1 MRSSICMLAICLT
14 IGGCRE
20 AVPAASAS
28 DTASDRVV
36 AGLSLDRLGR
46 VDEFLEAEVRER
58 RIPGAVAMVVRN
70 DTIVHTTVVGK
81 ADLERGADMRRDTL
95 FRLASMTKLVTTIA
109 ALQLFERG
117 RFTMDTPLRAILPEF
132 ADTQVYVDYDPA
144 RQRFVT
150 RPPSQPILMKHV
162 FTHTSGIAYPHFASA
177 GSDGYVAS
185 GVAGAF
191 YDPAQHPD
199 LAAEIRKIAS
209 LPLAHDPGAG
219 YTYGM
224 NMDVLGRVIEVL
236 DGRSFPRYVREE
248 IFAPLGLQDTYFGV
262 PSAEWPRV
270 ATLYVRAPEGLTPF
284 RRDIDPYRMHR
295 FPAADVDTYWKAEG
309 TEMAMGGADLVGT
322 AADYARVLQVLLN
335 HGTLDGTTVL
345 GRNTVEMLGSVL
357 ASFPTSILG
366 VPRVNHGLSVLVN
379 TTEDVAF
386 QLDSEGAYYW
396 AGGFGTHFWVDPK
409 ENLACLILT
418 QVAPIGPFR
427 QGTHAMFRHLVYA
440 SLVN

>member
-1 MRSSICMLAICLT
+1 MRPSICMLAICLT

-132 ADTQVYVDYDPA
+132 AGTQVYVDYDRA

-177 GSDGYVAS
+177 GSDGYVVS

-219 YTYGM
+219 YNVWHEHGRARPRHRGARRTILSALRAGG
-224 NMDVLGRVIEVL
+224 DLCAAWPARHLLRCPFGRVAASRDAVC
-236 DGRSFPRYVREE
+236 PR
-248 IFAPLGLQDTYFGV
+248 
-262 PSAEWPRV
+262 
-270 ATLYVRAPEGLTPF
+270 
-284 RRDIDPYRMHR
+284 
-295 FPAADVDTYWKAEG
+295 
-309 TEMAMGGADLVGT
+309 
-322 AADYARVLQVLLN
+322 
-335 HGTLDGTTVL
+335 
-345 GRNTVEMLGSVL
+345 
-357 ASFPTSILG
+357 
-366 VPRVNHGLSVLVN
+366 
-379 TTEDVAF
+379 
-386 QLDSEGAYYW
+386 
-396 AGGFGTHFWVDPK
+396 AG
-409 ENLACLILT
+409 
-418 QVAPIGPFR
+418 
-427 QGTHAMFRHLVYA
+427 GTHAVPPRHRSVPYASISSRGRRHL
-440 SLVN
+440 LEGRGDRDGDGRRRPR